1 MMQLGEI
8 YRLAVD
14 MGCKADPRGMEAV
27 EKELAASAK
36 IWQKLDEE
44 EKEFFDIERLKNPYP
59 DTRILLGEEDTPIH
73 SVLVGIDMEVGE
85 VLLAD
90 QLQTRGTDIDLI
102 LSHHPEGK
110 ALARLADVMHL
121 QKGHL
126 SAYGV
131 PANIAYPIMEERIA
145 EIDRAFA
152 PSNHYRAVDAAA
164 LLGFNFACVHTPAD
178 NLATEYI
185 RNFLQ
190 VREEESLADVIKSLK
205 TIPEYHIA
213 AKRGAGPRILN
224 GDSNCPLGQAYVD
237 FTGGTSGPDENIK
250 ALVRAGVNTVVC
262 MHIPEKNLKTAK
274 EYHLNVI
281 LAGHMSSDSL
291 GMNLLLDE
299 MECRGVE
306 IIPTSGLTRV
316 KRK

>member
-1 MMQLGEI
+1 MLFEDI
-8 YRLAVD
+8 YHLAVD
-14 MGCKADPRGMEAV
+14 MGSKADPRGIEAV
-27 EKELAASAK
+27 EKDLAEAAK
-36 IWQKLDEE
+36 AWQKLDEG
-44 EKEFFDIERLKNPYP
+44 EKEFFDVERLKNPYA
-59 DTRILLGEEDTPIH
+59 DTRILTGEKDSEIK
-73 SVLVGIDMEVGE
+73 SILVGIDMEVGE

-90 QLQTRGTDIDLI
+90 QLVARGTDIDLI
-102 LSHHPEGK
+102 LSHHPEGR
-110 ALARLADVMHL
+110 ALSRLADVMHL
-121 QKGHL
+121 QKGHM

-131 PANIAYPIMEERIA
+131 PANVAYPIMEERIN

-178 NLATEYI
+178 NLATEYM

-190 VREEESLADVIKSLK
+190 VREDESLADVVKAMK
-205 TIPEYHIA
+205 TIPEYNAA
-213 AKRGAGPRILN
+213 AKRGAGPKILN
-224 GDSNCPLGQAYVD
+224 GAPNCPLGQAYVD

-299 MECRGVE
+299 IECRGVE
-306 IIPTSGLTRV
+306 IIPTSGLIRI